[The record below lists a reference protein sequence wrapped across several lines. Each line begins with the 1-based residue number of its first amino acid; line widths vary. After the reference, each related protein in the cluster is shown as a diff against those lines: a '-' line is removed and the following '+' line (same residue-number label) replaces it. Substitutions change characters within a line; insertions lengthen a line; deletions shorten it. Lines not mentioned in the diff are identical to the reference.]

1 MSVIASAEQLRHTGF
16 MTSTSGNPA
25 NTTITPGRKW
35 YAIAAGI
42 FLITLI
48 PAVILI
54 VSLIKNVA
62 TYEITPV
69 ENNSVITITDR
80 QQAVFAQ
87 SDTSLGTTHHSTCLL
102 KGMDTGTST
111 IVASGTA
118 TVSYNSW
125 NRIGVIPKSVA
136 PGKYLLQCNV
146 GSDLQLGVADNP
158 NFGAGILKG
167 VLAAIIPFLGL
178 IAAISIGAVVAVK
191 RSRAIKLA
199 RAAGHL
205 IS

>member
-1 MSVIASAEQLRHTGF
+1 MSVIASAAQLRHTGF
-16 MTSTSGNPA
+16 MTSKSGNPA

-69 ENNSVITITDR
+69 ENNSVITIADS

-87 SDTSLGTTHHSTCLL
+87 GGFGTPRGSTCQLT
-102 KGMDTGTST
+102 GMATGTST
-111 IVASGTA
+111 VVASGTA

-125 NRIGVIPKSVA
+125 NRIGVVPKSVA
-136 PGKYLLQCNV
+136 PGKYLLQCSVDPN
-146 GSDLQLGVADNP
+146 LQLGIADNP

-167 VLAAIIPFLGL
+167 VLAAIIPLLGL
-178 IAAISIGAVVAVK
+178 AVAISIVAVVAVK
-191 RSRAIKLA
+191 RSRATK
-199 RAAGHL
+199 RAALNSRLG
-205 IS
+205 S